1 MSRRVLITGG
11 TGFIGQR
18 TVSAFLTDGFDVRTF
33 ALPGEAT
40 PAPWGERVDV
50 RTGNLLDPGSLKAAS
65 AGCDV
70 VVHLAGLVGHGG
82 DYDRQW
88 SIFVD
93 GTRNVCLAAAEAGAR
108 LVVCTSIAVYGTLI
122 QTHVCEEALGH
133 GPWAGAYGRAKQGQ
147 ELVSLQL
154 AVKHAIPLT
163 ILRPAN
169 VYGIGGG
176 GAWGDRLLA
185 SIRETGAFVIGDGD
199 ANDAGLVH
207 VDNLAEA
214 IVLASTQQQAI
225 GEIYNV
231 CDESGVSW
239 ARFMSDMARLA
250 GRPPPTAYPV
260 EDILRLIA
268 ENENPA
274 RMESPKDP
282 ALPFL
287 EGVNLVG
294 FSNRIPS
301 GKIRRELGWRPQI
314 LYSGGMAIEP
324 AN

>member
-1 MSRRVLITGG
+1 MSGKVLVTGG

-18 TVSAFLTDGFDVRTF
+18 AVAAFLAGGFDVRSF

-40 PAPWGERVDV
+40 PKSWDGRVDV
-50 RTGNLLDPGSLKAAS
+50 RTGNLLDPATLKAAS
-65 AGCDV
+65 ANCDV

-82 DYDRQW
+82 DYGRQW

-108 LVVCTSIAVYGTLI
+108 LIVCTSIAVYGTLV
-122 QTHVCEEALGH
+122 QTHVCDETLGH

-154 AVKHAIPLT
+154 GVKYGIPLT

-169 VYGIGGG
+169 VYGFGGG

-185 SIRETGAFVIGDGD
+185 SIRATGAFVIGDAA

-207 VDNLAEA
+207 VENLAEA
-214 IVLASTQQQAI
+214 IVLASTQQPAI

-239 ARFMSDMARLA
+239 ARFMSDMAGLA

-260 EDILRLIA
+260 EDILRIIA

-287 EGVNLVG
+287 EGINLVG
-294 FSNRIPS
+294 FSNRIS
-301 GKIRRELGWRPQI
+301 SSKIRSELGWRPQI
-314 LYSGGMAIEP
+314 RYSDGITVERHA
-324 AN
+324 